1 MAGIFVLEKRLM
13 PFFLINEQK
22 FTAMQKQKT
31 IYHLIVDK
39 SGSMSDCI
47 EQTISGF
54 NEQVSKIREIEQSF
68 PDQEVVI
75 GLTTFNHQVY
85 HHFFQS
91 PTAAVKKLTTATYQ
105 PNGTT
110 ALLDAIGKTAST
122 IEKEIQE
129 EKDRL
134 NTTVVIVIL
143 TDGHE
148 NASEVYKHSD
158 IKTMIS
164 RLEETGKWTFTFMG
178 ATLDAID
185 VAAAMSIKSQNSMC
199 FSKDNMQAETYDT
212 LSKSMFSYLEKKRK
226 GENLDDFL
234 SK

>member
-1 MAGIFVLEKRLM
+1 
-13 PFFLINEQK
+13 
-22 FTAMQKQKT
+22 MQKQKT

-39 SGSMSDCI
+39 SGSMGDCI
-47 EQTISGF
+47 DQTISGF
-54 NEQVSKIREIEQSF
+54 NEQISRILELEQSF
-68 PDQEVVI
+68 PDQEISI
-75 GLTTFNHQVY
+75 GLTTFNDEVY

-91 PTAAVKKLTTATYQ
+91 PSAAVKKLTTETYI
-105 PNGTT
+105 PSGCT

-122 IEKEIQE
+122 IEKEFNTAKSE
-129 EKDRL
+129 T

-148 NASEVYKHSD
+148 NSSQMYKLSQ
-158 IKTMIS
+158 IKSMIS

-178 ATLDAID
+178 ATLDAVD
-185 VAAAMSIKSQNSMC
+185 VATAMSIKSQNSMA
-199 FSKDNMQAETYDT
+199 FSKANMQAETYET
-212 LSKSMFSYLEKKRK
+212 LSRSMHSYLTKKSK

>member
-1 MAGIFVLEKRLM
+1 
-13 PFFLINEQK
+13 
-22 FTAMQKQKT
+22 MQKQKT

-39 SGSMSDCI
+39 SGSMGDCI
-47 EQTISGF
+47 DQTISGF
-54 NEQVSKIREIEQSF
+54 NEQISKIREIEQSF
-68 PDQEVVI
+68 PDQEIVI

-91 PTAAVKKLTTATYQ
+91 PSIAVKKLTTATYQ

-122 IEKEIQE
+122 IEKEIQQE
-129 EKDRL
+129 SDRQ

-143 TDGHE
+143 TDGYE
-148 NASEVYKHSD
+148 NSSESYKLVE
-158 IKTMIS
+158 IKSMIS

-178 ATLDAID
+178 ATLDAVD
-185 VAAAMSIKSQNSMC
+185 VATAMSIKSQNSMS
-199 FSKDNMQAETYDT
+199 FSKANMQSETYDT
-212 LSKSMFSYLEKKRK
+212 LSRSMYSYMKKKSK